1 MRVVTVIE
9 SVHTNIQGGL
19 LIHRKSLYI
28 DLICG
33 LRYHTNCRHQACCI
47 DRIRST
53 ISQISVS
60 SNQFEPVHLVEST
73 VSIYLTS
80 VMLKNFTRY
89 LPMNEND
96 WEVLNV
102 NSIASERNAFRFMH
116 DQQERVLMLGG
127 LVANTR

>member
-1 MRVVTVIE
+1 
-9 SVHTNIQGGL
+9 
-19 LIHRKSLYI
+19 
-28 DLICG
+28 
-33 LRYHTNCRHQACCI
+33 
-47 DRIRST
+47 
-53 ISQISVS
+53 
-60 SNQFEPVHLVEST
+60 
-73 VSIYLTS
+73 
-80 VMLKNFTRY
+80 MLKNFTRY